1 MGASDSG
8 IITPLRF
15 DKNSKLAQM
24 AKRKI
29 EIDDNLVGSIQSVQS
44 NLIIALGKDF
54 MFGGLGHFRLNL
66 KHTIVPCTSSS
77 CRDCPNTTSHIEWV
91 SLWKPRSRLE
101 KLTRAV
107 RFHPKPRICF
117 YLTKWM
123 QKKQRFDSV
132 IWFWWLPKRAERRTE
147 GHGGHAGSPSV
158 LLFCALKLTQKSQ
171 KKKEMKIT
179 HQY

>member
-54 MFGGLGHFRLNL
+54 MFGGLGHFRRNL

-77 CRDCPNTTSHIEWV
+77 CRDCPNTTSHRV
-91 SLWKPRSRLE
+91 SEPMKAKKS
-101 KLTRAV
+101 TRKINACCA
-107 RFHPKPRICF
+107 FPSETS
-117 YLTKWM
+117 YLFLLNEM
-123 QKKQRFDSV
+123 NAKKQRFDSV

-147 GHGGHAGSPSV
+147 AHGGHAGSPSV